1 MYQIQRGRAYFYRKS
16 SSLHLTKDKTLASK
30 LYELA
35 QLPQTGVSLQY
46 LLEFGTSITREK
58 LIQSARFL
66 HDELPVRYAH
76 RIKNLENLP
85 HGLSAMPSVQQVRE
99 WYINSA
105 QELLNFPKV
114 VTYQDELAFRALI
127 ESIKGRHSGTLYTMA
142 KGVHELKMQLFQSFT
157 AKEKTKKK
165 KEEEEKKT
173 FVSSPHFLTK
183 KVGER
188 YLQSQE
194 FADLSDLHSFLD
206 AFYMSRIGIRMLMSQ
221 HIALHDEENG
231 WVGCICESTSP
242 AEVAL
247 AAIDTARHMC
257 RRQYGDAPEVELHG
271 HTDFSMPFVPSHLH
285 HMLFEV
291 IKNSMRAVVEFHGVD
306 NEMPPIKI
314 VIADGE
320 DNEDVSIKIS
330 DEGGGI
336 PRSSLSRIWSYLYT
350 TADSEAFERL
360 EAPNDF
366 GGDSPLAGL
375 GYGLPISRL
384 FARYFGGDLQVIS
397 MEGYGT
403 DAYLHLKRVSDA
415 SEPLP

>member
-1 MYQIQRGRAYFYRKS
+1 MRAFRSSTFATSAAASAVS
-16 SSLHLTKDKTLASK
+16 SSLASGSGSASLESMK
-30 LYELA
+30 RIKALA
-35 QLPQTGVSLQY
+35 QRPQTGVSLQD
-46 LLEFGTSITREK
+46 LLDFGTNCTPQK
-58 LIQSARFL
+58 LIKSANFL
-66 HDELPVRYAH
+66 QYELPVRYAH
-76 RIKNLENLP
+76 RVKNLEDLP
-85 HGLSAMPSVQQVRE
+85 HGLSDMPSVKQVRN
-99 WYINSA
+99 WYIHSVE
-105 QELLNFPKV
+105 ELLAFPKV
-114 VTYQDELAFRALI
+114 ETYQDELHFRSLI
-127 ESIKGRHSGTLYTMA
+127 ESIKARHNGTLYTMA
-142 KGVHELKMQLFQSFT
+142 KGVHELKMELFRSFT
-157 AKEKTKKK
+157 AKT
-165 KEEEEKKT
+165 T
-173 FVSSPHFLTK
+173 NGGNMLRQDI
-183 KVGER
+183 GER
-188 YLQSQE
+188 YLRSQE
-194 FADLSDLHSFLD
+194 FADLADLHSFLD

-221 HIALHDEENG
+221 HIALHEEEEG
-231 WVGCICESTSP
+231 WVGCICETTSP
-242 AEVAL
+242 AEIAL
-247 AAIDTARHMC
+247 AAVDTARHMC
-257 RRQYGDAPEVELHG
+257 IRQYGDAPEVELLG

-336 PRSSLSRIWSYLYT
+336 PRSSIPRIWSYLYT

-403 DAYLHLKRVSDA
+403 DAYLHLKRVGDA

>member
-1 MYQIQRGRAYFYRKS
+1 MQRLVSRAPPHRGV
-16 SSLHLTKDKTLASK
+16 SSLNATSDNMAALID
-30 LYELA
+30 ELA
-35 QLPQTGVSLQY
+35 RLPQTGVSLQY
-46 LLEFGTSITREK
+46 LLEFGTSISPQK

-66 HDELPVRYAH
+66 HEEMPVRYAH
-76 RIKNLENLP
+76 RIKNLEHLP
-85 HGLSAMPSVQQVRE
+85 HGLSDMPSVQQVRE
-99 WYINSA
+99 WYVNSA
-105 QELLNFPKV
+105 QELLQFPKV
-114 VTYQDELAFRALI
+114 ETYPDELAFRSLI
-127 ESIKGRHSGTLYTMA
+127 ESIKNRHSGTLYTMA
-142 KGVHELKMQLFQSFT
+142 KGVHELKMDLFKSFAKKDT
-157 AKEKTKKK
+157 GTKALSAKE
-165 KEEEEKKT
+165 
-173 FVSSPHFLTK
+173 L
-183 KVGER
+183 GER

-221 HIALHDEENG
+221 HIALHEEEKG

-242 AEVAL
+242 AEIAL

-257 RRQYGDAPEVELHG
+257 LRQYGDAPEVELHG

-306 NEMPPIKI
+306 NNMPPIKI

-336 PRSSLSRIWSYLYT
+336 PRSSVSRIWSYLYT

-403 DAYLHLKRVSDA
+403 DAYLHLKRVGDA

>member
-1 MYQIQRGRAYFYRKS
+1 MRRFGQSFKRGAAS
-16 SSLHLTKDKTLASK
+16 ANASAVSGGHANLLAK
-30 LYELA
+30 IDALA

-46 LLEFGTSITREK
+46 LLEFGTDISPQK
-58 LIQSARFL
+58 LIHSARFL
-66 HDELPVRYAH
+66 HGEMPVRYAH

-85 HGLSAMPSVQQVRE
+85 HGLSAMPSVKQVRE

-105 QELLNFPKV
+105 QELLNFPRV
-114 VTYQDELAFRALI
+114 ETYQDELAFRALI

-142 KGVHELKMQLFQSFT
+142 KGVHELKMELFRSFS
-157 AKEKTKKK
+157 AKDKGVPNGHMRKD
-165 KEEEEKKT
+165 
-173 FVSSPHFLTK
+173 L
-183 KVGER
+183 GER
-188 YLQSQE
+188 YLRSQE
-194 FADLSDLHSFLD
+194 FADLADLHSFLD

-221 HIALHDEENG
+221 HLALHDEEDG
-231 WVGCICESTSP
+231 WVGCICETTSP
-242 AEVAL
+242 AEIAL

-257 RRQYGDAPEVELHG
+257 LRQYGDAPEVELHG

-336 PRSSLSRIWSYLYT
+336 PRSSVSRIWSYLYT
-350 TADSEAFERL
+350 TANSEAFERL

-403 DAYLHLKRVSDA
+403 DAYLHLKRVGDA

>member
-1 MYQIQRGRAYFYRKS
+1 MRAFRS
-16 SSLHLTKDKTLASK
+16 SSFATAAAAAASSSASPVLAAPSSDAMK
-30 LYELA
+30 RIKALA
-35 QLPQTGVSLQY
+35 QRPQTGVSLQD
-46 LLEFGTSITREK
+46 LLAFGTDCTPQK

-66 HDELPVRYAH
+66 HYELPVRYAH
-76 RIKNLENLP
+76 RIKNLEDLP
-85 HGLSAMPSVQQVRE
+85 HGLSDMPSVQQVRN
-99 WYINSA
+99 WYIHSVE
-105 QELLNFPKV
+105 ELLAFPKV
-114 VTYQDELAFRALI
+114 ETYQDELRFRSLV
-127 ESIKGRHSGTLYTMA
+127 ESIKARHNGTLYTMA
-142 KGVHELKMQLFQSFT
+142 KGVHELKADLFRSFT
-157 AKEKTKKK
+157 AKARDGG
-165 KEEEEKKT
+165 
-173 FVSSPHFLTK
+173 SSGMLRK
-183 KVGER
+183 DLGER
-188 YLQSQE
+188 YLRSQE
-194 FADLSDLHSFLD
+194 FADLADLHAFLD

-221 HIALHDEENG
+221 HIALHEEEEG
-231 WVGCICESTSP
+231 WVGCICETTSP
-242 AEVAL
+242 AEIAL
-247 AAIDTARHMC
+247 AAVDTARHMC
-257 RRQYGDAPEVELHG
+257 IRQYGDAPEVELHG

-336 PRSSLSRIWSYLYT
+336 PRSSIPRIWSYLYT

-403 DAYLHLKRVSDA
+403 DAYLHLKRVGDA

>member
-1 MYQIQRGRAYFYRKS
+1 MQRLASRAPLHRGV
-16 SSLHLTKDKTLASK
+16 SSLNATSDNMSVLIEEMAR
-30 LYELA
+30 
-35 QLPQTGVSLQY
+35 LPQTGVSLQY
-46 LLEFGTSITREK
+46 LLEFGTSISPQK

-66 HDELPVRYAH
+66 HEEMPVRYAH
-76 RIKNLENLP
+76 RIKNLEHLP
-85 HGLSAMPSVQQVRE
+85 HGLSDMPSVQQVRE
-99 WYINSA
+99 WYVNSA
-105 QELLNFPKV
+105 QELLQFPKV
-114 VTYQDELAFRALI
+114 ESYQDELAFRSLI
-127 ESIKGRHSGTLYTMA
+127 ESIKNRHSGTLYTMA
-142 KGVHELKMQLFQSFT
+142 KGVHELKMDLFKSF
-157 AKEKTKKK
+157 AKKDTRTKALSAR
-165 KEEEEKKT
+165 E
-173 FVSSPHFLTK
+173 L
-183 KVGER
+183 GER

-221 HIALHDEENG
+221 HIALHEEEKG

-242 AEVAL
+242 AEIAL

-257 RRQYGDAPEVELHG
+257 LRQYGDAPEVELHG

-306 NEMPPIKI
+306 NNMPPIKI

-336 PRSSLSRIWSYLYT
+336 PRSSVSRIWSYLYT

-403 DAYLHLKRVSDA
+403 DAYLHLKRVGDA

>member
-1 MYQIQRGRAYFYRKS
+1 MRRVSRS
-16 SSLHLTKDKTLASK
+16 SFRRSVGSSTSPFHANINAKID
-30 LYELA
+30 ELA
-35 QLPQTGVSLQY
+35 LLPQTGVSLQY
-46 LLEFGTSITREK
+46 LLEFGTDISPQK

-66 HDELPVRYAH
+66 HGEMPVRYAH

-85 HGLSAMPSVQQVRE
+85 HGLSDMPSVKQVRE
-99 WYINSA
+99 WYVNSA
-105 QELLNFPKV
+105 KELLDFPKV
-114 VTYQDELAFRALI
+114 ETYKDELAFRDLI

-142 KGVHELKMQLFQSFT
+142 KGVHELKMELFRSFSEKEQGHLQQKQLR
-157 AKEKTKKK
+157 KE
-165 KEEEEKKT
+165 
-173 FVSSPHFLTK
+173 L
-183 KVGER
+183 GQR
-188 YLQSQE
+188 YLRSQE

-221 HIALHDEENG
+221 HLALHEEELG

-257 RRQYGDAPEVELHG
+257 VRQYGDAPEVELHG

-306 NEMPPIKI
+306 NDMPPIKI

-336 PRSSLSRIWSYLYT
+336 PRSSVSRIWSYLYT
-350 TADSEAFERL
+350 TADSEAFERI

-403 DAYLHLKRVSDA
+403 DAYLHLKRVGDA

>member
-1 MYQIQRGRAYFYRKS
+1 MLRRADAMAAKI
-16 SSLHLTKDKTLASK
+16 D
-30 LYELA
+30 ELA
-35 QLPQTGVSLQY
+35 RLPQTGVSLQY
-46 LLEFGTSITREK
+46 LLEFGTAISPQK

-66 HDELPVRYAH
+66 HGELPVRYAH

-85 HGLSAMPSVQQVRE
+85 HGLSDMPSVQQVRA
-99 WYINSA
+99 WYVDSA
-105 QELLNFPKV
+105 RELLSFPKV
-114 VTYQDELAFRALI
+114 ESFQDELAFRALV

-142 KGVHELKMQLFQSFT
+142 KGVHELKRQLFRSFS
-157 AKEKTKKK
+157 EKDARGQRGKQ
-165 KEEEEKKT
+165 
-173 FVSSPHFLTK
+173 L
-183 KVGER
+183 GER
-188 YLQSQE
+188 YLRSQE
-194 FADLSDLHSFLD
+194 FADLADLHSFLD

-221 HIALHDEENG
+221 HLALHDEEEG

-242 AEVAL
+242 AEIAL

-257 RRQYGDAPEVELHG
+257 LRQYGDAPEVELHG

-306 NEMPPIKI
+306 NDMPPIKI

-336 PRSSLSRIWSYLYT
+336 PRSSVSRIWSYLYT

-403 DAYLHLKRVSDA
+403 DAYLHLKRVGDA

>member
-1 MYQIQRGRAYFYRKS
+1 MYRRVDRIPFGRKA
-16 SSLHLTKDKTLASK
+16 SSLNNNSGNMVAKIN
-30 LYELA
+30 ELA
-35 QLPQTGVSLQY
+35 QLRQTGVSLQY
-46 LLEFGTSITREK
+46 LLEFGTGISSQK
-58 LIQSARFL
+58 LIRSARFL
-66 HDELPVRYAH
+66 HEEMPVRYAH
-76 RIKNLENLP
+76 RIKNLEDLP
-85 HGLSAMPSVQQVRE
+85 HGLSDMPSVQQVRE
-99 WYINSA
+99 WYVNSA
-105 QELLNFPKV
+105 QELLSFPKV
-114 VTYQDELAFRALI
+114 ETYQDELAFRSLI
-127 ESIKGRHSGTLYTMA
+127 ESIKQRHSSTLYTMA
-142 KGVHELKMQLFQSFT
+142 KGVHELKVELFKSFT
-157 AKEKTKKK
+157 KKDKGARTLPRKE
-165 KEEEEKKT
+165 
-173 FVSSPHFLTK
+173 L
-183 KVGER
+183 GER
-188 YLQSQE
+188 YVRSQE

-221 HIALHDEENG
+221 HIALHDEEKG

-242 AEVAL
+242 AEIAL

-257 RRQYGDAPEVELHG
+257 QRQYGDAPEVELHG
-271 HTDFSMPFVPSHLH
+271 HTEFSMPFVPSHLH

-306 NEMPPIKI
+306 NNMPPIKI

-320 DNEDVSIKIS
+320 DNEDVSIKVS

-336 PRSSLSRIWSYLYT
+336 PRSSVSRIWSYLYT

-403 DAYLHLKRVSDA
+403 DAYLHLKRVGDA

>member
-1 MYQIQRGRAYFYRKS
+1 MASHRAATGPLLRRK
-16 SSLHLTKDKTLASK
+16 ASGLNVRNENMTEK
-30 LYELA
+30 INELA
-35 QLPQTGVSLQY
+35 KLPQTGVSLQY
-46 LLEFGTSITREK
+46 LLDFGSNITPQK

-66 HDELPVRYAH
+66 HAEMPVRYAH
-76 RIKNLENLP
+76 RIKNLEDLP
-85 HGLSAMPSVQQVRE
+85 HGLSDMPSVKQVRE
-99 WYINSA
+99 WYVNSA
-105 QELLNFPKV
+105 KELLNFPKV
-114 VTYQDELAFRALI
+114 ETYQDELAFRTLI
-127 ESIKGRHSGTLYTMA
+127 ESIKGRHSGTLFTMA
-142 KGVHELKMQLFQSFT
+142 KGVHELKMNLFKSFSENDT
-157 AKEKTKKK
+157 EATSFGSGNEV
-165 KEEEEKKT
+165 E
-173 FVSSPHFLTK
+173 
-183 KVGER
+183 ER
-188 YLQSQE
+188 YLRSQE

-221 HIALHDEENG
+221 HIALHEEEEG

-257 RRQYGDAPEVELHG
+257 LRQYGDAPEVELHG

-306 NEMPPIKI
+306 NDMPPIKI
-314 VIADGE
+314 VIADGD

-336 PRSSLSRIWSYLYT
+336 PRSSVSRIWSYLYT
-350 TADSEAFERL
+350 TADSKAFERL

-366 GGDSPLAGL
+366 VGDSPLDGL

-384 FARYFGGDLQVIS
+384 FARFFLSRSSGHFNGGLWHRC
-397 MEGYGT
+397 
-403 DAYLHLKRVSDA
+403 LLA
-415 SEPLP
+415 SEACR

>member
-1 MYQIQRGRAYFYRKS
+1 MSRIHSPAMMRRLAMATARPTRSFGSSYGSGDSAATRK
-16 SSLHLTKDKTLASK
+16 LIR
-30 LYELA
+30 ELA
-35 QLPQTGVSLQY
+35 QRPQTGVSLQD
-46 LLEFGTSITREK
+46 LLAFGTNITPKK

-66 HDELPVRYAH
+66 HHELPVRYAH
-76 RIKNLENLP
+76 RVKNLQDLP
-85 HGLSAMPSVQQVRE
+85 HGLSDMPSVQLVRD
-99 WYINSA
+99 WYIHSVE
-105 QELLNFPKV
+105 ELLHFPKIE
-114 VTYQDELAFRALI
+114 TLQDELRFRTLI
-127 ESIKGRHSGTLYTMA
+127 ESIKNRHNATLYTMA
-142 KGVHELKMQLFQSFT
+142 KGVHELKLELFRSFS
-157 AKEKTKKK
+157 AKSDGGNMRKD
-165 KEEEEKKT
+165 
-173 FVSSPHFLTK
+173 L
-183 KVGER
+183 GER
-188 YLQSQE
+188 YLRSAE
-194 FADLSDLHSFLD
+194 FADLADLHSFLD

-221 HIALHDEENG
+221 HIALHEEEEG
-231 WVGCICESTSP
+231 WVGCICETTSP
-242 AEVAL
+242 AEIAL

-257 RRQYGDAPEVELHG
+257 IRQYGDAPEVELHG

-291 IKNSMRAVVEFHGVD
+291 IKNSLRAVVEFHGVD

-314 VIADGE
+314 IIADGE

-336 PRSSLSRIWSYLYT
+336 PRSSIPRIWSYLYT

-403 DAYLHLKRVSDA
+403 DAYLHLKRVGDA

>member
-1 MYQIQRGRAYFYRKS
+1 MHRLALGAPVHRTPVR
-16 SSLHLTKDKTLASK
+16 LLTSTTACHDKINAK
-30 LYELA
+30 INELA
-35 QLPQTGVSLQY
+35 QLPQTGVSLQH
-46 LLEFGTSITREK
+46 LLEFGTAMSPSK
-58 LIQSARFL
+58 LLQSARFL
-66 HDELPVRYAH
+66 HAELPVRYAH
-76 RIKNLENLP
+76 RIKNLDHLP
-85 HGLSAMPSVQQVRE
+85 HGLSDMPSVQQVRE
-99 WYINSA
+99 WYVNSA
-105 QELLNFPKV
+105 RELLTFSRID
-114 VTYQDELAFRALI
+114 TSRDEVAFRRLI
-127 ESIKGRHSGTLYTMA
+127 ASIKARHSGTLYTMA
-142 KGVHELKMQLFQSFT
+142 KGVHELKLALFQSFT
-157 AKEKTKKK
+157 DKEQ
-165 KEEEEKKT
+165 
-173 FVSSPHFLTK
+173 VSRDAGGKRS
-183 KVGER
+183 VR
-188 YLQSQE
+188 SQA

-221 HIALHDEENG
+221 HIALHEKEAG
-231 WVGCICESTSP
+231 WVGCICETTSP

-247 AAIDTARHMC
+247 AAIATARHMC
-257 RRQYGDAPEVELHG
+257 LRQYGDAPDVELHG

-291 IKNSMRAVVEFHGVD
+291 IKNSMRAVMEFHGVD
-306 NEMPPIKI
+306 NDMPPIKI

-336 PRSSLSRIWSYLYT
+336 PRSSVSRIWSYLYT
-350 TADSEAFERL
+350 TADAEAFERL

-397 MEGYGT
+397 MEGFGT
-403 DAYLHLKRVSDA
+403 DAYLHLKRVGDA

>member
-1 MYQIQRGRAYFYRKS
+1 MDTRMYRLVDRIPFGRKA
-16 SSLHLTKDKTLASK
+16 SSLINISSENIADKIN
-30 LYELA
+30 ELA

-46 LLEFGTSITREK
+46 LLEFGTGISPQK
-58 LIQSARFL
+58 LIRSARFL
-66 HDELPVRYAH
+66 HEEMPVRYAH
-76 RIKNLENLP
+76 RIKNLEDLP
-85 HGLSAMPSVQQVRE
+85 HGLSEMPSVQQVRE
-99 WYINSA
+99 WYMNSA

-114 VTYQDELAFRALI
+114 ETYQDELVFRSLI

-142 KGVHELKMQLFQSFT
+142 KGVHELKMELFKSFT
-157 AKEKTKKK
+157 KKNKGPRIPPTKE
-165 KEEEEKKT
+165 
-173 FVSSPHFLTK
+173 L
-183 KVGER
+183 GER
-188 YLQSQE
+188 YLRSQE

-221 HIALHDEENG
+221 HIALHDEEEG

-242 AEVAL
+242 AEIAL
-247 AAIDTARHMC
+247 AAIDTARYMC
-257 RRQYGDAPEVELHG
+257 QRQYGDAPKVELHG

-306 NEMPPIKI
+306 NNMPPIKI

-320 DNEDVSIKIS
+320 DNEDVSIKVS

-336 PRSSLSRIWSYLYT
+336 PRSSVSRIWSYLYT

-397 MEGYGT
+397 MEGHGT
-403 DAYLHLKRVSDA
+403 DAYLHLKRVGDA

>member
-1 MYQIQRGRAYFYRKS
+1 MRRVSRS
-16 SSLHLTKDKTLASK
+16 SFRRSGGSSASPFHTNINATID
-30 LYELA
+30 ELA
-35 QLPQTGVSLQY
+35 LLPQTGVSLQY
-46 LLEFGTSITREK
+46 LLEFGTDISPQK

-66 HDELPVRYAH
+66 HGEMPVRYAH

-85 HGLSAMPSVQQVRE
+85 HGLSDMPSVKQVRE
-99 WYINSA
+99 WYVNSA
-105 QELLNFPKV
+105 KELLDFPKV
-114 VTYQDELAFRALI
+114 ETYKDELAFRDLI

-142 KGVHELKMQLFQSFT
+142 KGVHELKMELFRSFSE
-157 AKEKTKKK
+157 KE
-165 KEEEEKKT
+165 
-173 FVSSPHFLTK
+173 HGHLQQGQLTK
-183 KVGER
+183 ELGQR
-188 YLQSQE
+188 YLRSQE

-221 HIALHDEENG
+221 HLALHEEEEG

-242 AEVAL
+242 AEIAL

-257 RRQYGDAPEVELHG
+257 LRQYGDAPEVELHG

-306 NEMPPIKI
+306 NDMPPIKI

-330 DEGGGI
+330 DE
-336 PRSSLSRIWSYLYT
+336 
-350 TADSEAFERL
+350 EAFERL

-403 DAYLHLKRVSDA
+403 DAYLHLKRVGDA

>member
-1 MYQIQRGRAYFYRKS
+1 MRSFRSSTFATSAAAVS
-16 SSLHLTKDKTLASK
+16 SSLGAFPSSSASISSESMK
-30 LYELA
+30 RIKALA
-35 QLPQTGVSLQY
+35 QRPQTGVSLQD
-46 LLEFGTSITREK
+46 LLAFGTNCTPQK
-58 LIQSARFL
+58 LIKSANFL
-66 HDELPVRYAH
+66 QYELPVRYAH
-76 RIKNLENLP
+76 RVKNLEDLP
-85 HGLSAMPSVQQVRE
+85 HSLSDMPSVKQVRN
-99 WYINSA
+99 WYIHSVE
-105 QELLNFPKV
+105 ELLAFPKV
-114 VTYQDELAFRALI
+114 ETYQDELRFRSLI
-127 ESIKGRHSGTLYTMA
+127 ESIKARHSGTLYTMA
-142 KGVHELKMQLFQSFT
+142 KGVHELKMELFRSFT
-157 AKEKTKKK
+157 AKANNGVLRKD
-165 KEEEEKKT
+165 
-173 FVSSPHFLTK
+173 L
-183 KVGER
+183 GER
-188 YLQSQE
+188 YLRSQE
-194 FADLSDLHSFLD
+194 FADLADLHSFLD

-221 HIALHDEENG
+221 HVALHEEEEG
-231 WVGCICESTSP
+231 WVGCICETTSP
-242 AEVAL
+242 AEIAL
-247 AAIDTARHMC
+247 AAVDTARHMC
-257 RRQYGDAPEVELHG
+257 IRQYGDAPGVELLG

-336 PRSSLSRIWSYLYT
+336 PRSSIPRIWSYLYT

-403 DAYLHLKRVSDA
+403 DAYLHLKRVGDA

>member
-1 MYQIQRGRAYFYRKS
+1 MHRLAGRAPFRRGA
-16 SSLHLTKDKTLASK
+16 SSLNANSAIHDNMTAKIN
-30 LYELA
+30 ELA
-35 QLPQTGVSLQY
+35 LLPQTGVSLQY
-46 LLEFGTSITREK
+46 LLEFGTDISPQK

-66 HDELPVRYAH
+66 HGEMPVRYAH

-85 HGLSAMPSVQQVRE
+85 HGLSDMPSVKQVRE
-99 WYINSA
+99 WYVNSA
-105 QELLNFPKV
+105 RELLNFPKV
-114 VTYQDELAFRALI
+114 ETYQDELAFRDLI

-142 KGVHELKMQLFQSFT
+142 KGVHELKMELFKSFT
-157 AKEKTKKK
+157 EKDNGVSRKE
-165 KEEEEKKT
+165 
-173 FVSSPHFLTK
+173 L
-183 KVGER
+183 GER
-188 YLQSQE
+188 YLRSQE

-221 HIALHDEENG
+221 HIALHEEENG

-242 AEVAL
+242 AEIAL

-257 RRQYGDAPEVELHG
+257 LRQYGDAPEVELHG

-306 NEMPPIKI
+306 NDMPPIKI

-336 PRSSLSRIWSYLYT
+336 PRSSVSRIWSYLYT

-360 EAPNDF
+360 EGAPNDF

-403 DAYLHLKRVSDA
+403 DAYLHLKRVGDA

>member
-1 MYQIQRGRAYFYRKS
+1 
-16 SSLHLTKDKTLASK
+16 
-30 LYELA
+30 
-35 QLPQTGVSLQY
+35 
-46 LLEFGTSITREK
+46 
-58 LIQSARFL
+58 
-66 HDELPVRYAH
+66 
-76 RIKNLENLP
+76 
-85 HGLSAMPSVQQVRE
+85 
-99 WYINSA
+99 
-105 QELLNFPKV
+105 
-114 VTYQDELAFRALI
+114 
-127 ESIKGRHSGTLYTMA
+127 
-142 KGVHELKMQLFQSFT
+142 
-157 AKEKTKKK
+157 
-165 KEEEEKKT
+165 
-173 FVSSPHFLTK
+173 
-183 KVGER
+183 
-188 YLQSQE
+188 
-194 FADLSDLHSFLD
+194 
-206 AFYMSRIGIRMLMSQ
+206 MSQ
-221 HIALHDEENG
+221 HIALHEEESG

-242 AEVAL
+242 AEIAL

-257 RRQYGDAPEVELHG
+257 LRQYGDAPEVELHG

-306 NEMPPIKI
+306 NIMPPIKI

-336 PRSSLSRIWSYLYT
+336 PRSSVSRIWSYLYT

-403 DAYLHLKRVSDA
+403 DAYLHLKRVGDA

>member
-1 MYQIQRGRAYFYRKS
+1 MRRGVAAPLRRAAS
-16 SSLHLTKDKTLASK
+16 SARPSDAAMAAKID
-30 LYELA
+30 ELA
-35 QLPQTGVSLQY
+35 RLPQTGVSLQY
-46 LLEFGTSITREK
+46 LLEFGTAISPQK

-66 HDELPVRYAH
+66 HGELPVRYAH

-85 HGLSAMPSVQQVRE
+85 HGLSDMPSVQQVRA
-99 WYINSA
+99 WYVDSA
-105 QELLNFPKV
+105 RELLRFPKV
-114 VTYQDELAFRALI
+114 ESFQDELAFRALI
-127 ESIKGRHSGTLYTMA
+127 ESIKTRHSGTLYTMA
-142 KGVHELKMQLFQSFT
+142 KGVHELKMQLFRSFSQ
-157 AKEKTKKK
+157 KEQGGKA
-165 KEEEEKKT
+165 
-173 FVSSPHFLTK
+173 L
-183 KVGER
+183 GER
-188 YLQSQE
+188 YLRSQE

-221 HIALHDEENG
+221 HIALHDEEEG

-242 AEVAL
+242 AEIAL

-257 RRQYGDAPEVELHG
+257 LRH
-271 HTDFSMPFVPSHLH
+271 HLH

-306 NEMPPIKI
+306 NDMPPIKI

-336 PRSSLSRIWSYLYT
+336 PRSSVSRIWSYLYT

-403 DAYLHLKRVSDA
+403 DAYLHLKRVGDA